1 MFRLTT
7 LLAGGLAAF
16 FTVAVVS
23 AQDAPPAEY
32 VEAMGTIRAAM
43 QAANAEGAPDFA
55 AIADAANEARDAFL
69 YVQTYWRERD
79 DEDAAELAGDASR
92 SAASLAVS
100 ANLMSA
106 EGVQF
111 AAMEM
116 GMTCGTC
123 HMAHR
128 VRTEDGSFA
137 IQ

>member
-32 VEAMGTIRAAM
+32 QEAMNTIRAAM

-55 AIADAANEARDAFL
+55 AIADAANKARDAFS
-69 YVQTYWRERD
+69 YVQMFWQMRGD
-79 DEDAAELAGDASR
+79 DDAAELAADASR

-100 ANLMSA
+100 ANLNSA

-111 AAMEM
+111 SAMEM
-116 GMTCGTC
+116 GMSCGTC

-128 VRTEDGSFA
+128 VRNEDGSFA